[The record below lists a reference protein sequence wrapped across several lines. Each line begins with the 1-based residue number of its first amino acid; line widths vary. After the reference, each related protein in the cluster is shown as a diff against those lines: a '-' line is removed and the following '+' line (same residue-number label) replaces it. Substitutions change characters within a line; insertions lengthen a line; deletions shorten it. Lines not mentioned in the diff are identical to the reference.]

1 MPHAFDGNRFSRVLA
16 DAERLAADTLDHER
30 RLTELVSL
38 VEQATAARKA
48 APRRADLLD
57 AIRDACLEAGE
68 QRQLAEA
75 IVSRLA
81 GDVADDAAPHSA
93 RGRVLIVD
101 DAEDNRDIAALV
113 LEQSGYLATTAS
125 NGLEGLIVAHYVN
138 PTVVLMD
145 IAMPVLGGIEAARLL
160 KVSAI
165 TRDIPVLAYTATP
178 LNADGWL
185 SRLFADVVRKPAT
198 PDDIVGAVAR
208 VAGATG

>member
-1 MPHAFDGNRFSRVLA
+1 M
-16 DAERLAADTLDHER
+16 R
-30 RLTELVSL
+30 RS
-38 VEQATAARKA
+38 
-48 APRRADLLD
+48 DLLE

-81 GDVADDAAPHSA
+81 GDVTDDSAAPAA

-125 NGLEGLIVAHYVN
+125 NGLEGLIAAHYTN

-160 KVSAI
+160 KVSAV
-165 TRDIPVLAYTATP
+165 TRHIPVLAYTATP
-178 LNADGWL
+178 LNAEGWL
-185 SRLFADVVRKPAT
+185 ARLFADVVRKPAT
-198 PDDIVGAVAR
+198 PTTSSGPWSGWLAPRDEAASCLAPAIGA
-208 VAGATG
+208 